1 MSRRGG
7 NDGRRRTP
15 PDDEEAR
22 DREQGRVVPP
32 EDAGPESKQG
42 PAGSDAASSG
52 EGGPVVPAESPEPPE
67 PPEAAEAKARTRERP
82 EFDRRRLRH
91 RGQDP
96 MLDPGVDSREMWRI
110 FRIISEFVEGIETLR
125 EIRPAIS
132 MWGSA
137 RTRRDHAHYRLT
149 LETGRELAQR
159 GYTIMTGGGP
169 GLMEAANKG
178 ARRGGGKS
186 VGLGIRL
193 PAEQRMNAHVELPVD
208 FNFFFIRKMM
218 FVKYA
223 AGLVI
228 SPGGFGTMDEFFDT
242 MTLIQTRKVRRIP
255 CVMLGKSYYGP
266 LVAWMRDT
274 MLSEG
279 AIAAEDLDL
288 WLLTD
293 SPVEA
298 ADYLDHHIVNQTWW
312 TQKTP

>member
-1 MSRRGG
+1 
-7 NDGRRRTP
+7 
-15 PDDEEAR
+15 
-22 DREQGRVVPP
+22 
-32 EDAGPESKQG
+32 
-42 PAGSDAASSG
+42 
-52 EGGPVVPAESPEPPE
+52 VVPAETPEAPE
-67 PPEAAEAKARTRERP
+67 PPEAATAKARARQVR

-96 MLDPGVDSREMWRI
+96 TLDSGVDSREMWRI
-110 FRIISEFVEGIETLR
+110 FRIISEFVEGIDTLR

-137 RTRRDHAHYRLT
+137 RTRRDHPHYRLT
-149 LETGRELAQR
+149 LETARELAQR

-193 PAEQRMNAHVELPVD
+193 PNEQRMNAHIDIPVD

-228 SPGGFGTMDEFFDT
+228 SPGGFGTMDELFDT

-255 CVMLGKSYYGP
+255 CVLLGKAYYGP

-274 MLSEG
+274 MLAEG
-279 AIAAEDLDL
+279 AIAAEDLNL

-293 SPVEA
+293 SPIEA
-298 ADYLDHHIVNQTWW
+298 AEYLDHHVVNQTWW

>member
-1 MSRRGG
+1 MSDPHDRRGPRPRKP
-7 NDGRRRTP
+7 NPDGES
-15 PDDEEAR
+15 DGDER
-22 DREQGRVVPP
+22 PGPVVPP
-32 EDAGPESKQG
+32 EEPEAEDKPGPS
-42 PAGSDAASSG
+42 GSDAASSG
-52 EGGPVVPAESPEPPE
+52 EGGPVVPPETPEPDE
-67 PPEAAEAKARTRERP
+67 KAVAAAATAVPPR
-82 EFDRRRLRH
+82 FDRKRLRR

-96 MLDPGVDSREMWRI
+96 TLDTGVDTRDMWRI
-110 FRIISEFVEGIETLR
+110 FRIISEYVEGIDTLR
-125 EIRPAIS
+125 DIRPAVS

-137 RTRRDHAHYRLT
+137 RTKREHPHYRMV
-149 LETGRELAQR
+149 LETARELAQR

-193 PAEQRMNAHVELPVD
+193 PLEQRLNAHIDIPLN

-228 SPGGFGTMDEFFDT
+228 GPGGFGTMDELFDT

-255 CVMLGKSYYGP
+255 CVLLGKAYFAP
-266 LVAWMRDT
+266 LVSWMRDT
-274 MLSEG
+274 MLEHG
-279 AIAAEDLDL
+279 AIARDDLDL

-293 SPVEA
+293 SGPEA
-298 ADYLDHHIVNQTWW
+298 AEYLDHHIVNQTWW